1 MTQFGNNLPNFLIG
15 SGVDTLIG
23 LGDADSL
30 VSSTAGRNAIFGNA
44 GADSL
49 ISQGGADTIYGGQGA
64 DIIRSRGGSLL
75 YGDRGNDTI
84 VGEASSTGII
94 GGSTAGGGDTV
105 YGGEGDDSLVANSVG
120 PSSLFGNQ
128 GNDVLVAGNRA
139 DTLYGGQGNDTLTST
154 VGGLLYGDR
163 GNDSIVLSGS
173 GVAGAT
179 TVYGGDGDDAITGG
193 GRTLLFGNQGN
204 DTITAGAADSVYG
217 GSGADVLTASGSGAF
232 ISGDLGN
239 DILRNTGAN
248 NTLAGGEGD
257 DTITFDGGAAF
268 STASGGGGKNFLQ
281 ILPTIT
287 GSGNVLIAGS
297 LGDTL
302 VGAGANTIQGGAG
315 DDSLVSQG
323 SNVTLV
329 GGAGRDTFNVLAG
342 GAISGFNPGE
352 GDTILSGTAPFT
364 IIAGSTG
371 LYLTG
376 TPNRD
381 TLTGGAGNDT
391 LEGLGNADILTG
403 GAGADVFLFKGVAIS
418 DVASVAFSNNV
429 LQVGGTLGAGTQA
442 AVVQD
447 VVYFTSLPNPA
458 HGQSTGGNAAGT
470 TATYSFAG
478 AGTVSSLGG
487 TSGTFIAPP
496 YGAALS
502 VTYGTTGG
510 VGTVVTPSFGSYQAT
525 GTTAV
530 VPVSGFG
537 YALSGFDTITDFET
551 GVDQIRLE
559 GRLFS
564 TGASF
569 PNANAPGAFLSV
581 TSITGTNVSNLVN
594 KTELLI
600 YAQDSGILY
609 GRAVAGGT
617 NTNTAGTGLGSQYVY
632 SPTPV
637 PAFGTLASLNGP
649 GDQKVIISSPGT
661 VSVVGTNSNHVGTV
675 QYFLL
680 PQTPISGVAFSNSG
694 TNTVSSVLP
703 IPFAQV
709 LRGGA
714 PVTGLTY
721 GRDIV
726 IF

>member
-30 VSSTAGRNAIFGNA
+30 VSSTAGRNAIFGNQ

-49 ISQGGADTIYGGQGA
+49 ISQGGADTIYGGQGN

-84 VGEASSTGII
+84 VGESTSTGII
-94 GGSTAGGGDTV
+94 GGSTAGGGDTM

-120 PSSLFGNQ
+120 PSALFGNQ
-128 GNDVLVAGNRA
+128 GNDALVAGNRA

-193 GRTLLFGNQGN
+193 GRTLLFGNQGS

-391 LEGLGNADILTG
+391 LEGLGNADVLTG
-403 GAGADVFLFKGVAIS
+403 GAGADVFLFKGVQIS
-418 DVASVAFSNNV
+418 DVASVTFNNSTLEV
-429 LQVGGTLGAGTQA
+429 SGTIGAGTAPTA
-442 AVVQD
+442 AREVR
-447 VVYFTSLPNPA
+447 YFTTFPSIGVP
-458 HGQSTGGNAAGT
+458 T
-470 TATYSFAG
+470 SFAG
-478 AGTVSSLGG
+478 ASFTFAGGGTLPASGTTGLTSPAFGASLTISYG
-487 TSGTFIAPP
+487 TSGGIGT
-496 YGAALS
+496 S
-502 VTYGTTGG
+502 VTPIFGSSFTTGG
-510 VGTVVTPSFGSYQAT
+510 TL
-525 GTTAV
+525 
-530 VPVSGFG
+530 VPLSGYG
-537 YALSGFDTITDFET
+537 YALSGFDTITDFDS

-559 GRLFS
+559 GRLFTS
-564 TGASF
+564 GTNF
-569 PNANAPGAFLSV
+569 PNANAPSV
-581 TSITGTNVSNLVN
+581 FKTVASVTGTNVGGIVGDPS
-594 KTELLI
+594 LLF
-600 YAQDSGILY
+600 YARDTGILY
-609 GRAVAGGT
+609 GRAATAGANTAQAFGSQFLYNPTPVAGTTSLLDVTTGNGTNVLVNSGTAAGALNTVGTALYFILPQTTPITGVAFAGT
-617 NTNTAGTGLGSQYVY
+617 NTNY
-632 SPTPV
+632 
-637 PAFGTLASLNGP
+637 
-649 GDQKVIISSPGT
+649 
-661 VSVVGTNSNHVGTV
+661 
-675 QYFLL
+675 
-680 PQTPISGVAFSNSG
+680 
-694 TNTVSSVLP
+694 LP

-709 LRGGA
+709 LKSNA
-714 PVTGLTY
+714 PVTDLTY

>member
-1 MTQFGNNLPNFLIG
+1 MIG

-30 VSSTAGRNAIFGNA
+30 VSSTAGRNAIFGNQ

-84 VGEASSTGII
+84 VGESVSTGII
-94 GGSTAGGGDTV
+94 GGSTAGGGDTM

-120 PSSLFGNQ
+120 PSALFGNQ
-128 GNDVLVAGNRA
+128 GNDALVAGNRA

-163 GNDSIVLSGS
+163 GNDNIALSGGS
-173 GVAGAT
+173 GVAGA

-352 GDTILSGTAPFT
+352 GDTIISGTAPFT

-371 LYLTG
+371 LFLTG

-391 LEGLGNADILTG
+391 LEGLGNADVLTG
-403 GAGADVFLFKGVAIS
+403 GAGADVFLFRGVQIR
-418 DVASVAFSNNV
+418 DVASVAFTNNAIPV
-429 LQVGGTLGAGTQA
+429 AGTIGEGTNPLTPQTVTYFVRNPGIGAPEAPGTAAISTAGASFTFSSGAGTI
-442 AVVQD
+442 
-447 VVYFTSLPNPA
+447 
-458 HGQSTGGNAAGT
+458 GI
-470 TATYSFAG
+470 
-478 AGTVSSLGG
+478 VS
-487 TSGTFIAPP
+487 
-496 YGAALS
+496 
-502 VTYGTTGG
+502 G
-510 VGTVVTPSFGSYQAT
+510 VGTAGTAPISIPTSSLPTYGATLTIAYGTAGGFGTGVTPQFGSQAPT
-525 GTTAV
+525 GTNL
-530 VPVSGFG
+530 VPIQG
-537 YALSGFDTITDFET
+537 YGYSLSGFDTITDFEA

-564 TGASF
+564 NGTSAPSANDPGQFLTVASVS
-569 PNANAPGAFLSV
+569 GTSV
-581 TSITGTNVSNLVN
+581 TNIAG
-594 KTELLI
+594 KDALLF
-600 YAQDSGILY
+600 YAQDTGILY
-609 GRAVAGGT
+609 GRAATSTSNANRAGSFGT
-617 NTNTAGTGLGSQYVY
+617 QFFYD
-632 SPTPV
+632 PTPRV
-637 PAFGTLASLNGP
+637 TAGTLASTSWNGT
-649 GDQKVIISSPGT
+649 SSILLQSGGSPT
-661 VSVVGTNSNHVGTV
+661 VANTIGTV
-675 QYFLL
+675 QYIIL
-680 PQTPISGVAFSNSG
+680 PQSPQVPTAFAG
-694 TNTVSSVLP
+694 TSTNLLP

-709 LRGGA
+709 LKGGA
-714 PVTGLTY
+714 PVTDLTY

>member
-30 VSSTAGRNAIFGNA
+30 VSSTAGRNAIFGNQ

-49 ISQGGADTIYGGQGA
+49 VSQAGGDTIYGGQGA

-84 VGEASSTGII
+84 AGDSSSTGII
-94 GGSTAGGGDTV
+94 GGSTAGGGDTM
-105 YGGEGDDSLVANSVG
+105 YGGAGDDSLVANSVG
-120 PSSLFGNQ
+120 PSALFGNE
-128 GNDVLVAGNRA
+128 GNDSLVAGNRA
-139 DTLYGGQGNDTLTST
+139 DTLYGGRDNDTLTST

-163 GNDSIVLSGS
+163 GNDNIFLSGS
-173 GVAGAT
+173 GGVAGAT
-179 TVYGGDGDDAITGG
+179 TVYGGDGDDTITGG

-315 DDSLVSQG
+315 NDSLVSQG

-329 GGAGRDTFNVLAG
+329 GGVGADTFNVLAG
-342 GAISGFNPGE
+342 GAVSGFNPAE
-352 GDTILSGTAPFT
+352 GDTIISGTAPFT
-364 IIAGSTG
+364 IIGGSTG
-371 LYLTG
+371 LFLTG

-381 TLTGGAGNDT
+381 TLIGGSGNDT

-403 GAGADVFLFKGVAIS
+403 GAGADVFLFRGERFTNLVSATFSDATFQSPSQFGGTFQVEYKATFPGANVAG
-418 DVASVAFSNNV
+418 
-429 LQVGGTLGAGTQA
+429 GGTL
-442 AVVQD
+442 
-447 VVYFTSLPNPA
+447 S
-458 HGQSTGGNAAGT
+458 
-470 TATYSFAG
+470 TYSFAG
-478 AGTVSSLGG
+478 GAGTVSGNGG
-487 TSGTFIAPP
+487 TTGAVP
-496 YGAALS
+496 YGAALTL
-502 VTYGTTGG
+502 TYGTVGG
-510 VGTVVTPSFGSYQAT
+510 PGTANPPIFGSSVGTNTVLLPQ
-525 GTTAV
+525 
-530 VPVSGFG
+530 SGYG
-537 YALSGFDTITDFET
+537 YAVSGFDTITDFEA

-559 GRLFS
+559 AKLFTNGS
-564 TGASF
+564 VTL
-569 PNANAPGAFLSV
+569 NANSPGVFESFNGA
-581 TSITGTNVSNLVN
+581 GTNFASASVN
-594 KTELLI
+594 ASLL
-600 YAQDSGILY
+600 YDRTSGILY
-609 GRAVAGGT
+609 TRTANAPVQLAGTTTGGGGT
-617 NTNTAGTGLGSQYVY
+617 SVASGTFLANSNQLGTQFIFSPTPAFLSAGLVNGTSATLAAGTG
-632 SPTPV
+632 
-637 PAFGTLASLNGP
+637 A
-649 GDQKVIISSPGT
+649 
-661 VSVVGTNSNHVGTV
+661 GTNVIGTV
-675 QYFLL
+675 QYQL
-680 PQTPISGVAFSNSG
+680 QPIVPPSSVLFVGGNVSTLIG
-694 TNTVSSVLP
+694 TNPPITSGLP

-709 LRGGA
+709 LRSGA
-714 PVTGLTY
+714 PVTDLTY

>member
-84 VGEASSTGII
+84 VGESSSTGII
-94 GGSTAGGGDTV
+94 GGSTAGGGDTM

-120 PSSLFGNQ
+120 PSALFGNQ
-128 GNDVLVAGNRA
+128 GNDALVAGNRA

-352 GDTILSGTAPFT
+352 GDTIISGTAPFT

-391 LEGLGNADILTG
+391 LEGLVNADNLTG
-403 GAGADVFLFKGVAIS
+403 GAGADVFLFRGAAIS
-418 DVASVAFSNNV
+418 DVASVTFNNNTFFVTGTVGDGTNPSAVREVNYFTVLAGLGTSVGVSTNTTFSFAG
-429 LQVGGTLGAGTQA
+429 GGTALGAGGA
-442 AVVQD
+442 I
-447 VVYFTSLPNPA
+447 TSPPFGASLTVA
-458 HGQSTGGNAAGT
+458 FGTGGAGL
-470 TATYSFAG
+470 
-478 AGTVSSLGG
+478 GTVLTPIFGSSNPTGG
-487 TSGTFIAPP
+487 T
-496 YGAALS
+496 
-502 VTYGTTGG
+502 
-510 VGTVVTPSFGSYQAT
+510 
-525 GTTAV
+525 AV
-530 VPVSGFG
+530 PFAGFG
-537 YALSGFDTITDFET
+537 YALSGFDTITDFES

-559 GRLFS
+559 SRLF
-564 TGASF
+564 A
-569 PNANAPGAFLSV
+569 
-581 TSITGTNVSNLVN
+581 TGTNTPTANDPGQFLPVASVSGTNVN
-594 KTELLI
+594 NIVGKDALLF
-600 YAQDSGILY
+600 YANDTGILY
-609 GRAVAGGT
+609 GRAAT
-617 NTNTAGTGLGSQYVY
+617 NGNKSTGLGSQFLYN
-632 SPTPV
+632 PTPV
-637 PAFGTLASLNGP
+637 AGTTFVADVTNGGAGTRALVNSGLTANNLNT
-649 GDQKVIISSPGT
+649 IAT
-661 VSVVGTNSNHVGTV
+661 A
-675 QYFLL
+675 QYFFI
-680 PQTPISGVAFSNSG
+680 PQTSPVTAVAFTGTAVNS
-694 TNTVSSVLP
+694 SILP

>member
-1 MTQFGNNLPNFLIG
+1 MIG

-30 VSSTAGRNAIFGNA
+30 VSSTAGRNAIFGNQ

-49 ISQGGADTIYGGQGA
+49 ISQAGGDTIYGGQGA

-84 VGEASSTGII
+84 VGDSSSTGII
-94 GGSTAGGGDTV
+94 GGSTAGGGDTM
-105 YGGEGDDSLVANSVG
+105 YGGEGDDSLVANPVG
-120 PSSLFGNQ
+120 PSALFGNQ
-128 GNDVLVAGNRA
+128 GNDALVAGNRA

-163 GNDSIVLSGS
+163 GNDNIVLSGS

-352 GDTILSGTAPFT
+352 GDTIISGTAPFT

-371 LYLTG
+371 LFLTG

-391 LEGLGNADILTG
+391 LEGLGNADSLTG
-403 GAGADVFLFKGVAIS
+403 GAGADVFLFRGERFTNLVSTTFNNATFQS
-418 DVASVAFSNNV
+418 PTAF
-429 LQVGGTLGAGTQA
+429 GGT
-442 AVVQD
+442 
-447 VVYFTSLPNPA
+447 FTVA
-458 HGQSTGGNAAGT
+458 YNAAFPGASIDGVGT
-470 TATYSFAG
+470 NSNAYSYSFAG
-478 AGTVSSLGG
+478 GGG
-487 TSGTFIAPP
+487 TISGNGTAVFTSNVP
-496 YGAALS
+496 YGAALTL
-502 VTYGTTGG
+502 TYGTTGG
-510 VGTVVTPSFGSYQAT
+510 PGTLVPPTFGSSVGTNTFLLPQ
-525 GTTAV
+525 
-530 VPVSGFG
+530 SGYG
-537 YALSGFDTITDFET
+537 YAVSGFDTITDFEA

-559 GRLFS
+559 AKLFTNGS
-564 TGASF
+564 VTL
-569 PNANAPGAFLSV
+569 NANSPGVFESFNGA
-581 TSITGTNVSNLVN
+581 GTNFVGANVN
-594 KTELLI
+594 ASLL
-600 YAQDSGILY
+600 YDRTSGILY
-609 GRAVAGGT
+609 TRTANAPVLLSGTTTTSGGGTTSTTGTFLANSNQLGSQFVFNPTPVFLNGTLSAGTNATLVGPGGGT
-617 NTNTAGTGLGSQYVY
+617 NTIGTLQYQLLPISPVSGVLFVGGNVSASIGTNPPITAG
-632 SPTPV
+632 
-637 PAFGTLASLNGP
+637 
-649 GDQKVIISSPGT
+649 
-661 VSVVGTNSNHVGTV
+661 
-675 QYFLL
+675 
-680 PQTPISGVAFSNSG
+680 
-694 TNTVSSVLP
+694 LP

-709 LRGGA
+709 LKGGA
-714 PVTGLTY
+714 PVTDLTY

>member
-30 VSSTAGRNAIFGNA
+30 VSSTAGRNSIFGNQ

-49 ISQGGADTIYGGQGA
+49 ISQGGADTIYGGQGN

-84 VGEASSTGII
+84 VGESTSTGII
-94 GGSTAGGGDTV
+94 GGSTAGGGDTM

-120 PSSLFGNQ
+120 PSALFGNQ
-128 GNDVLVAGNRA
+128 GNDALVAGNRA

-302 VGAGANTIQGGAG
+302 VGAGANTIQGGVG

-403 GAGADVFLFKGVAIS
+403 GAGADVFLFKGVQVS
-418 DVASVAFSNNV
+418 DVASVTFNSTTLNV
-429 LQVGGTLGAGTQA
+429 TGTIGAGTTP
-442 AVVQD
+442 AVLQEVR
-447 VVYFTSLPNPA
+447 YFTTFPNPA
-458 HGQSTGGNAAGT
+458 HGQFTGGAAGG
-470 TATYSFAG
+470 TAATFSFG
-478 AGTVSSLGG
+478 AGTIAAGG
-487 TSGTFIAPP
+487 TFVSPT
-496 YGAALS
+496 YGASLTVS
-502 VTYGTTGG
+502 YGTTGG
-510 VGTVVTPSFGSYQAT
+510 VGTVVTPAFGSQQTT
-525 GTTAV
+525 GGAAV
-530 VPVSGFG
+530 PLTGFG
-537 YALSGFDTITDFET
+537 YALSGFDTITDFDS

-559 GRLFS
+559 GRLFTS
-564 TGASF
+564 GTNF
-569 PNANAPGAFLSV
+569 PSANAPGAFLSV
-581 TSITGTNVSNLVN
+581 ASVSGTNVTNIVN
-594 KTELLI
+594 KPELLI
-600 YAQDSGILY
+600 YARDTGILY
-609 GRAVAGGT
+609 GRAAT
-617 NTNTAGTGLGSQYVY
+617 ATTNTAGTFGSQFIY
-632 SPTPV
+632 SSTPV
-637 PAFGTLASLNGP
+637 PAFGTLTAVNAGAGTNGL
-649 GDQKVIISSPGT
+649 ISSYADAAAALTGGT
-661 VSVVGTNSNHVGTV
+661 LIGTV
-675 QYFLL
+675 QYFIL
-680 PQTPISGVAFSNSG
+680 PQTPVSGIAFSNSG
-694 TNTVSSVLP
+694 TNVNSSVLP

-709 LRGGA
+709 LKSGA
-714 PVTGLTY
+714 AVTDLTY

>member
-49 ISQGGADTIYGGQGA
+49 ISQGGADTIYGGQGN

-94 GGSTAGGGDTV
+94 GGSSAGGGDTV

-376 TPNRD
+376 TPNLD

-391 LEGLGNADILTG
+391 LEGLGNADVLTG
-403 GAGADVFLFKGVAIS
+403 GAGADVFLFKGVQIS
-418 DVASVAFSNNV
+418 DVASVTFNSNTLNVEGTIGAGTAPTAFRNV
-429 LQVGGTLGAGTQA
+429 TYFTTFPGIGVPTGTLGAS
-442 AVVQD
+442 
-447 VVYFTSLPNPA
+447 F
-458 HGQSTGGNAAGT
+458 
-470 TATYSFAG
+470 SFAG
-478 AGTVSSLGG
+478 GG
-487 TSGTFIAPP
+487 TGALTGGTLSTAPAF
-496 YGAALS
+496 GAPLTI
-502 VTYGTTGG
+502 TYGTSGG
-510 VGTVVTPSFGSYQAT
+510 VGTSVTPTFGSSAPS
-525 GTTAV
+525 GGED
-530 VPVSGFG
+530 VPLPGYG
-537 YALSGFDTITDFET
+537 YALSGFDTITDFDA

-564 TGASF
+564 SGANF
-569 PNANAPGAFLSV
+569 PTANAPGAFKTVASV
-581 TSITGTNVSNLVN
+581 SGSNVSNIVN
-594 KTELLI
+594 NTSLLF
-600 YAQDSGILY
+600 YARDTGILY
-609 GRAVAGGT
+609 GRAATSGA
-617 NTNTAGTGLGSQYVY
+617 NTAGSFGSQYLY
-632 SPTPV
+632 NPTPV
-637 PAFGTLASLNGP
+637 PGTANLADVFTGAGTSALVNSGTAAGALN
-649 GDQKVIISSPGT
+649 T
-661 VSVVGTNSNHVGTV
+661 VGTA
-675 QYFLL
+675 QYYIL
-680 PQTPISGVAFSNSG
+680 PQTTPITAVAFAG
-694 TNTVSSVLP
+694 TNTGYLP

-709 LRGGA
+709 LKGGA
-714 PVTGLTY
+714 AVTDLTY

>member
-1 MTQFGNNLPNFLIG
+1 MIG

-23 LGDADSL
+23 LGDSDSL
-30 VSSTAGRNAIFGNA
+30 VSSTAGRNVIFGNA

-49 ISQGGADTIYGGQGA
+49 ISQGGADTIYGGQGN

-391 LEGLGNADILTG
+391 LEGLGNADVLTG
-403 GAGADVFLFKGVAIS
+403 GAGADVFLFRGAQIR
-418 DVASVAFSNNV
+418 DVASVTFNNNTV
-429 LQVGGTLGAGTQA
+429 IVSGTIGAGTLP
-442 AVVQD
+442 AVIQEVQ
-447 VVYFTSLPNPA
+447 YFTTFPNPA
-458 HGQSTGGNAAGT
+458 HGQVPASGQTGTFATFSFGAGTINPTGGGAAGT
-470 TATYSFAG
+470 
-478 AGTVSSLGG
+478 
-487 TSGTFIAPP
+487 FIPP
-496 YGAALS
+496 AYGVLPTLS
-502 VTYGTTGG
+502 YGTTGG
-510 VGTVVTPSFGSYQAT
+510 IGTRITPTFGSQFVEPAV
-525 GTTAV
+525 AQV
-530 VPVSGFG
+530 VPLSGFG
-537 YALSGFDTITDFET
+537 YALSGFDTITDFES

-564 TGASF
+564 NGASF

-581 TSITGTNVSNLVN
+581 ASISGTNVSNLVN

-609 GRAVAGGT
+609 GRATAGGT

-632 SPTPV
+632 DPTPI
-637 PAFGTLASLNGP
+637 P
-649 GDQKVIISSPGT
+649 
-661 VSVVGTNSNHVGTV
+661 VVGTFTDINTGEGTNALIATGANSGTLIGTA
-675 QYFLL
+675 QYYIL
-680 PQTPISGVAFSNSG
+680 PQVPISGIAFSNSG
-694 TNTVSSVLP
+694 TIVNSSVLP

-709 LRGGA
+709 LKGGA
-714 PVTGLTY
+714 PVTSLTY
-721 GRDIV
+721 GSDIV